1 MTFWC
6 HNNTTLLL
14 VVSVLIINWWL
25 HQVPIW
31 IKPLDYLTVDRLI
44 LVFQRSLWLGVL
56 NKFACYESPPLH
68 FFSYYISPMPIRAC
82 RDHRGSIFMLYEPE
96 NPEGRGLVSTIQLP
110 SSRNGYY
117 YSSIQKNRQVI
128 ESHLKVILDS
138 KIVRGSGWEDGCV
151 MTCAQNPHKAWCGSP
166 YLQSQVWWDG
176 RQKWE
181 NSRNSRCSQ
190 LGMHSGKIHSVSHKV
205 VDEYRHPRLLSDR
218 HTCAMAHVYWCTH
231 TYTHT
236 FLME

>member
-6 HNNTTLLL
+6 HNNITLLL

-31 IKPLDYLTVDRLI
+31 IKPLDYLTVDRII

-82 RDHRGSIFMLYEPE
+82 RDHRGSIFMLHEPE
-96 NPEGRGLVSTIQLP
+96 DPEGRGLVSTIQLP

-117 YSSIQKNRQVI
+117 YSSIQIIDK
-128 ESHLKVILDS
+128 SLKVTWKWSWIQRSFVVQDE
-138 KIVRGSGWEDGCV
+138 KTV
-151 MTCAQNPHKAWCGSP
+151 
-166 YLQSQVWWDG
+166 VWWPVLRTHIKLG
-176 RQKWE
+176 VVVHTC
-181 NSRNSRCSQ
+181 NPRC
-190 LGMHSGKIHSVSHKV
+190 GETGGKNGKIPETQGAASLACTVAK
-205 VDEYRHPRLLSDR
+205 YTQY
-218 HTCAMAHVYWCTH
+218 HTRWLMSTDTQGCSLTVIYVPWH
-231 TYTHT
+231 TYTDAHT
-236 FLME
+236 HTHTHF